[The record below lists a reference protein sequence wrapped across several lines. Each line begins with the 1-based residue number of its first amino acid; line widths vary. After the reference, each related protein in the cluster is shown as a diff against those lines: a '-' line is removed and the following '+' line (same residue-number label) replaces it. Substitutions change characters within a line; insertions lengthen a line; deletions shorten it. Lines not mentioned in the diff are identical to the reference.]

1 MTMLH
6 KIIQFI
12 TTDIWHIES
21 KYTSWS
27 QSFFLRQLRVIILA
41 FRGFKEDR
49 LQLRAS
55 ALTLYS
61 LLAIVPVLAMV
72 FAVAKGFG
80 FDMLLQDQLLVRFP
94 GQQEVLVQAIGFA
107 KTLLAKTRG
116 GLIAGIGIIVL
127 YWAVIKVLGHIEQSF
142 NDIWNVS
149 KARSLWRKFSDYLTI
164 MLICPVLVILSS
176 SATVFIKTQI
186 TLIVDKIALLG
197 FFSPL
202 IYVSFKLI
210 PYVLIWLL
218 FTFTYIMMPNTK
230 VRIGSGLVAGIVA
243 GTIYQILQM
252 VYIHFQF
259 LLSKYNA
266 IYGSFAA
273 LPLFLIWLQT
283 SWLIVLFGAEIAFAH
298 QNNETFEFE
307 QVTRKISFS
316 LKKRLALQVVQHLAT
331 NFAQAE
337 KPLSA
342 HQISAA
348 IEIPLRLVQTILF
361 DLVASNVVSEM
372 NSDTG
377 EASVFQPALD
387 INLITIGYVINALE
401 RIGTNQ
407 LPIPPNRESGLITQA
422 MKKFE
427 EAMETH
433 PDNQILKDI

>member
-1 MTMLH
+1 MLH
-6 KIIQFI
+6 KVIQFI
-12 TTDIWHIES
+12 TTDIWRIES
-21 KYTSWS
+21 KNTSWS
-27 QSFFLRQLRVIILA
+27 KSFLLRQLRVIILA
-41 FRGFKEDR
+41 FRGFKEDK

-61 LLAIVPVLAMV
+61 ILAIVPVLAMV

-80 FDMLLQDQLLVRFP
+80 FDTLLQDQLLTRFP
-94 GQQEVLVQAIGFA
+94 GQQEVLVNAIGFA

-164 MLICPVLVILSS
+164 MLICPVLAILSS

-186 TLIVDKIALLG
+186 TLIVDRIALLG

-218 FTFTYIMMPNTK
+218 FTFTYLMMPNTK
-230 VRIGSGLVAGIVA
+230 VRISSGLVAGIVA

-252 VYIHFQF
+252 IYINFQF

-307 QVTRKISFS
+307 QVTQQISFS
-316 LKKRLALQVVQHLAT
+316 LKKRLALQIMHLLVT
-331 NFAQAE
+331 NFSKAE
-337 KPLSA
+337 KPITV

-348 IEIPLRLVQTILF
+348 IEIPLRLVQTILL
-361 DLVASNVVSEM
+361 DLVDAKIVSETD
-372 NSDTG
+372 SDAG
-377 EASVFQPALD
+377 EEPMFQPALD

-401 RIGTNQ
+401 CIGTDQ
-407 LPIPPNRESGLITQA
+407 LPLPQTRESDTITQA
-422 MKKFE
+422 MEKFG

-433 PDNQILKDI
+433 PENQLLKDI